1 MKRIFSALLLA
12 FILAFTAGT
21 TVPVA
26 ASTAY
31 VLNTNTKKFHRPE
44 CSSVDQMKA
53 KNRQDTTLSYDE
65 IVSKGYSPCQRC
77 NPSRDV
83 RSQSTGEASGAALKT
98 SVKSGA
104 AAAASTGQNGGTKEL
119 TYVVNTNTGKFHY
132 PSCASASEIKGKNRM
147 DSSKSREQLMQEG
160 YVPCK
165 RCNP

>member
-1 MKRIFSALLLA
+1 MKRIFSVLLLA
-12 FILAFTAGT
+12 FMLVFTAGT
-21 TVPVA
+21 AAPAA

-31 VLNTNTKKFHRPE
+31 VLNTNTKKFNRPE

-65 IVSKGYSPCQRC
+65 IVSKGYSPCQRR

-83 RSQSTGEASGAALKT
+83 RSQSAGEAAGAALKT

-104 AAAASTGQNGGTKEL
+104 VAASTDRNGGTKEL

-132 PSCASASEIKGKNRM
+132 PSCSSASEIKEKNRR
-147 DSSKSREQLMQEG
+147 DSSESREQLIQEG

>member
-1 MKRIFSALLLA
+1 MKRIFSVLLLA
-12 FILAFTAGT
+12 FMLAFTAGT
-21 TVPVA
+21 AAPA

-44 CSSVDQMKA
+44 CSSVSQMKA

-65 IVSKGYSPCQRC
+65 IVSKGYSPCQKC

-83 RSQSTGEASGAALKT
+83 RSQSAGEAAGAALKT

-104 AAAASTGQNGGTKEL
+104 AAASTDRNGGTKEL

-132 PSCASASEIKGKNRM
+132 PSCSSASEIKERNRM